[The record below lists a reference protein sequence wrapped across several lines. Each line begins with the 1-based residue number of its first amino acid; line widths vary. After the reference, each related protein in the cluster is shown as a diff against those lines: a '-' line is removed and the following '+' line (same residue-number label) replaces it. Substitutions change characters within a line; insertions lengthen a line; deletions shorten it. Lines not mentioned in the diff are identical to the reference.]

1 MTPIYPRFD
10 FILWP
15 FFFLLS
21 LCVHF
26 SPAAQA
32 QEMSAKIQGILISA
46 GSGVRDTENEIL
58 ELDGGVQLIYH
69 DQNIVCNSARINLR
83 SKKIEAK
90 GGVKIT
96 TPTTTIGGDH
106 IILDYENNTG
116 LIYNGYVQSG
126 NVLFE
131 GEVLQKV
138 SENEYFVVD
147 ADYTTCTNCPA
158 TWKFSGSSIRAE
170 LGGYAYIKNT
180 VIRAGIIPILWLPY
194 LIVPLKSDRQ
204 SGLLTPEFEHT
215 DAGGLAIAQSGFW
228 AISRSTDATFTLKNY
243 ELRGLK
249 ALAEYRYALD
259 ENSGGQ
265 LNYSLITDQ
274 AFKNET
280 RFNTFRN
287 RTTRNIAINRW
298 SMRYNH
304 YQELPEGFVHRLQ
317 LNDASD
323 LQYSRDFF
331 KETLN
336 HGDSAME
343 NRMSLTKNTKDQ
355 HYSLD
360 SSYYKN
366 MLHADPLESNDDAVH
381 RLPEIRFSQVSRY
394 IGKSEFLYTID
405 LDYTNFARS
414 SSAYDDLIKSQVDK
428 SVIRFP
434 RSNNSSPTWED
445 NAGHELVRDGF
456 YNQDTDLI
464 RTGQRLDFNPA
475 IYRSINLGTT
485 IEITPKLGY
494 RETRYLFPN
503 LPTPSGEAVDPN
515 NVRRYV
521 QAEVNARTTLSQVYG
536 ASEDLHASLW
546 KHEIQPEL
554 KYTRLPWIDH
564 RSHPFFG
571 FQKQAEA
578 PYFTQNTIS
587 DEDTGSDSSL
597 QFDYNDRIYDR
608 NLVTYSVTNRLVQ
621 KRWINNEPQYRQV
634 GLFRLSQSFDAFQ
647 AEREEKD
654 VVAAGKKQPWSDIS
668 ALLDLRFDNF
678 ETLSTASYFPY
689 QKVTKTNSRIRVIDD
704 KGRFAQV
711 GFILKYNIVPGEEVD
726 TTTRTQD
733 YSFATG
739 LITTHM
745 NFVGK
750 ISFDGAKTDVRS
762 DFFRGVGDRIR
773 SYSYIAQLKPPGD
786 CLALRFVFE
795 QVTGGGNSTN
805 LVLDFS
811 FDGKGTIPLASHD
824 LDGIGN

>member
-1 MTPIYPRFD
+1 MIHALSRLYPIFCT
-10 FILWP
+10 L
-15 FFFLLS
+15 FFLLAI
-21 LCVHF
+21 
-26 SPAAQA
+26 SPAVRA

-46 GSGVRDTENEIL
+46 GSGVRDSENELL

-69 DQNIVCNSARINLR
+69 DQNISCDSAKINLR
-83 SKKIEAK
+83 AKKIEAK
-90 GGVKIT
+90 GNVKIT
-96 TPTTTIGGDH
+96 SPTTTIGGDH

-116 LIYNGYVQSG
+116 IIYNGFVKSG

-131 GEVLQKV
+131 GQVLQKV
-138 SENEYFVVD
+138 SENEYYVVD
-147 ADYTTCTNCPA
+147 ADYTTCTNCPSA
-158 TWKFSGSSIRAE
+158 WKFSGSSIRAE
-170 LGGYAYIKNT
+170 LGGYAYIKNS

-194 LIVPLKSDRQ
+194 LVVPLKSDRQ

-215 DAGGLAIAQSGFW
+215 DAGGLAISQSGFW
-228 AISRSTDATFTLKNY
+228 SISRSTDMTLTLKNY

-249 ALAEYRYALD
+249 ALLEYRYALD

-265 LNYSLITDQ
+265 LNYSIINDQ

-287 RTTRNIAINRW
+287 STTRNVAINRW
-298 SMRYNH
+298 TMRYNH

-336 HGDSAME
+336 HGDAAME

-381 RLPEIRFSQVSRY
+381 RLPEIKFSQVSRS
-394 IGKSEFLYTID
+394 IGKSDFLYTMD
-405 LDYTNFARS
+405 LNYVNFARS
-414 SSAYDDLIKSQVDK
+414 SSAYDDLVKLQVDK
-428 SVIRFP
+428 SAIRFP
-434 RSNNSSPTWED
+434 RNNSSSPRWED
-445 NAGHELVRDGF
+445 QAGHELVRDGF
-456 YNQDTDLI
+456 YNQNTDLI
-464 RTGQRLDFNPA
+464 RTGQRLDFNP
-475 IYRSINLGTT
+475 ILYRSFHLGDAL
-485 IEITPKLGY
+485 EVTPKMGY
-494 RETRYLFPN
+494 RETHYLFPN
-503 LPTPSGEAVDPN
+503 LPTPPGEEVDTN

-521 QAEVNARTTLSQVYG
+521 RAEINARTTMSQVYG
-536 ASEDLHASLW
+536 NKDGIHPDLW

-571 FQKQAEA
+571 YQQQSEA

-587 DEDTGSDSSL
+587 DDDTGSDSSL

-621 KRWINNEPQYRQV
+621 KRWINNEPEYRQV
-634 GLFRLSQSFDAFQ
+634 GLLRLSQSYDAFQ
-647 AEREEKD
+647 AEKEEKD
-654 VVAAGKKQPWSDIS
+654 SVVASKKQPWSDIS
-668 ALLDLRFDNF
+668 ALLDVRLDNF

-711 GFILKYNIVPGEEVD
+711 GLILKYNIVPGEEVD

-733 YSFATG
+733 YSFSTG

-750 ISFDGAKTDVRS
+750 ITFDGAKTDVHN
-762 DFFRGVGDRIR
+762 DFFQGANDRIR
-773 SYSYIAQLKPPGD
+773 SYSYIAQFKPPGD
-786 CLALRFVFE
+786 CLALRFIFE
-795 QVTGGGNSTN
+795 QVTGGGNSTS
-805 LVLDFS
+805 LALDFS
-811 FDGKGTIPLASHD
+811 FDGKGPVPLASRD
-824 LDGIGN
+824 LDEIGN